1 MLVLQRLELARQA
14 LPYAAV
20 IASFYAL
27 VLLFWSPQWPA
38 VYAVALAIET
48 LAVVAED
55 WSGDYTGFRVFV
67 THSLPAFIV
76 AVTQVKGL
84 TGASI
89 AVWLVR
95 AAVHMHAS
103 IGASRGAPAE
113 LKGLFVSI

>member
-1 MLVLQRLELARQA
+1 MLNFQKLELARQA

-48 LAVVAED
+48 LAVVVED
-55 WSGDYTGFRVFV
+55 WSGNGTGVVVFV

-89 AVWLVR
+89 AVWLAR
-95 AAVHMHAS
+95 AAVHMHAK
-103 IGASRGAPAE
+103 INAMRNTPAE
-113 LKGLFVSI
+113 LKSLFVSI

>member
-1 MLVLQRLELARQA
+1 MPILQRLDLARQA

-38 VYAVALAIET
+38 VYAVALAVET
-48 LAVVAED
+48 VAVVTED
-55 WSGDYTGFRVFV
+55 WSGEYTGYRVFV

-84 TGASI
+84 TGASV
-89 AVWLVR
+89 AVWLAR
-95 AAVHMHAS
+95 AAVNMHTS
-103 IGASRGAPAE
+103 IGASRGAPVE
-113 LKGLFVSI
+113 LKSLFISI